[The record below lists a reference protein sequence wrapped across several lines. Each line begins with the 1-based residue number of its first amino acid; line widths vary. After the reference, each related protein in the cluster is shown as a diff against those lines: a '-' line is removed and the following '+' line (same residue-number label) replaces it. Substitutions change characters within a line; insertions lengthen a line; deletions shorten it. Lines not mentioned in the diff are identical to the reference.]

1 MIEESKRR
9 VAYINEMIES
19 GHAAELVAQGENY
32 HAEQLSHIAQQ
43 ICANEKTRVVLIA
56 GPSSSGKTSTSFRLC
71 LELLAQGKQPVAL
84 SLDNWYVD
92 GTRTPLKENG
102 EKDYESVYA
111 IDLKQLE
118 QDLKALID
126 GKEIALPTFNFA
138 EEKREYLGE
147 TLQLEEDAILVMEG
161 IHALNPLLTE
171 HIDSDCKYRIYA
183 APMSP
188 VSLDGESWI
197 PTAVHR
203 LLRRMSRDLRTRG
216 KSPQT
221 TIATWASVREGED
234 KWIEPFR
241 SEADAEFDTSM
252 TYELPAIRYT
262 VETALQT
269 VPAAAAEYKIAEQ
282 LLYYLSF
289 FEGLE
294 ASFIPRTSILRELH
308 MGLRRLLWCVWAL
321 LFTFPCGLN
330 GGLRLRQLLPICT
343 MW

>member
-1 MIEESKRR
+1 MIEEQKRR
-9 VAYINEMIES
+9 VAYINEMIET
-19 GHAAELVAQGENY
+19 GHAAELVAEGEAY
-32 HAEQLSHIAQQ
+32 HVKQLEAIAQD
-43 ICANEKTRVVLIA
+43 ICSRPDVRVVLLA
-56 GPSSSGKTSTSFRLC
+56 GPSSSGKTSTSHRLC
-71 LELLAQGKQPVAL
+71 LELLAHGKQPVAL

-92 GTRTPLKENG
+92 GSLTPLKEDG

-118 QDLKALID
+118 EDLKALIA

-147 TLQLEEDAILVMEG
+147 TLQLEEDAIMVIEG
-161 IHALNPLLTE
+161 IHALNPILTE
-171 HIDSDCKYRIYA
+171 HIDASRKYKIYA

-188 VSLDGESWI
+188 VSLDGEKWI
-197 PTAVHR
+197 PTYVHR

-216 KSPQT
+216 KSPQM
-221 TIATWASVREGED
+221 TIATWPSVREGEA

-241 SEADAEFDTSM
+241 SEANAEFDTSM

-269 VPAAAAEYKIAEQ
+269 VPAVAEEYKIAEQ

-294 ASFIPRTSILRELH
+294 ASFIPRTSILRE
-308 MGLRRLLWCVWAL
+308 
-321 LFTFPCGLN
+321 FI
-330 GGLRLRQLLPICT
+330 GGSQFNVG
-343 MW
+343 

>member
-1 MIEESKRR
+1 MINKIHRR
-9 VAYINEMIES
+9 VAYINEMIET
-19 GHAAELVAQGENY
+19 GHAAELVAEGEAY
-32 HAEQLSHIAQQ
+32 HVKQLEAIAQD
-43 ICANEKTRVVLIA
+43 ISSRPDVRVVLLA
-56 GPSSSGKTSTSFRLC
+56 GPSSSGKTSTSHRLC
-71 LELLAQGKQPVAL
+71 LELLAHGKQPVAL

-92 GTRTPLKENG
+92 GSLTPLKEDG

-118 QDLKALID
+118 EDLNALIA

-147 TLQLEEDAILVMEG
+147 TLQLEEDAIMVIEG
-161 IHALNPLLTE
+161 IHALNPILTE
-171 HIDSDCKYRIYA
+171 HIDASRKYKIYA

-188 VSLDGESWI
+188 VSLDGEKWI
-197 PTAVHR
+197 PTYVHR

-216 KSPQT
+216 KSPQM
-221 TIATWASVREGED
+221 TIATWPSVREGEA

-241 SEADAEFDTSM
+241 SEANAEFDTSM

-269 VPAAAAEYKIAEQ
+269 VPAVAEEYKIAEQ

-294 ASFIPRTSILRELH
+294 ASFIPRTSILRE
-308 MGLRRLLWCVWAL
+308 
-321 LFTFPCGLN
+321 FI
-330 GGLRLRQLLPICT
+330 GGSQFNVG
-343 MW
+343 

>member
-19 GHAAELVAQGENY
+19 GHAAELVKEGEDY
-32 HAEQLSHIAQQ
+32 HASQLARIAQD
-43 ICANEKTRVVLIA
+43 ICARDGVRVALIA
-56 GPSSSGKTSTSFRLC
+56 GPSSSGKTSTSHRLC
-71 LELLAQGKQPVAL
+71 LELLNQGKQPVAL

-92 GTRTPLKENG
+92 GSLTPLKEDG
-102 EKDYESVYA
+102 TKDYESVYA

-118 QDLKALID
+118 EDLKALIA

-138 EEKREYLGE
+138 EERREYQGD
-147 TLQLEEDAILVMEG
+147 TLQLGDDAIMVIEG
-161 IHALNPLLTE
+161 IHALNPILTE
-171 HIDSDCKYRIYA
+171 HIDAACKYKIYA

-188 VSLDGESWI
+188 VSLDGERWI
-197 PTAVHR
+197 PTYVHR

-216 KSPQT
+216 KSPLM
-221 TIATWASVREGED
+221 TIASWPSVVEGEV

-252 TYELPAIRYT
+252 NYELPAIRYT
-262 VETALQT
+262 VERALQT
-269 VPAAAAEYKIAEQ
+269 VPASAAEYEVAAQ

-294 ASFIPRTSILRELH
+294 ASFIPRTSILRE
-308 MGLRRLLWCVWAL
+308 
-321 LFTFPCGLN
+321 FI
-330 GGLRLRQLLPICT
+330 GGSQFNVG
-343 MW
+343 

>member
-1 MIEESKRR
+1 MIEEYKRR

-19 GHAAELVAQGENY
+19 GHAPELVAEGERY
-32 HAEQLSHIAQQ
+32 HAEQLTHIAQD
-43 ICANEKTRVVLIA
+43 ICSRPGIRVVLIA
-56 GPSSSGKTSTSFRLC
+56 GPSSSGKTTTSHRLC

-84 SLDNWYVD
+84 SLDNWYAD
-92 GTRTPLKENG
+92 GSLTPLKENG

-118 QDLKALID
+118 EDLKALIE

-138 EEKREYLGE
+138 EEKREYQGE
-147 TLQLEEDAILVMEG
+147 TLRLEKDTIMVIEG
-161 IHALNPLLTE
+161 IHALNPILTE
-171 HIDSDCKYRIYA
+171 HIAHDCKYKIYA

-188 VSLDGESWI
+188 VSLDGETWI
-197 PTAVHR
+197 PTYVHR

-216 KSPQT
+216 KSPQM
-221 TIATWASVREGED
+221 TIALWPSVREGED

-241 SEADAEFDTSM
+241 GEADAEFDTSM

-269 VPAAAAEYKIAEQ
+269 VPAVAEEYKIAAK

-294 ASFIPRTSILRELH
+294 ASFIPRTSILRE
-308 MGLRRLLWCVWAL
+308 
-321 LFTFPCGLN
+321 FI
-330 GGLRLRQLLPICT
+330 GGSQFNVG
-343 MW
+343 

>member
-1 MIEESKRR
+1 MIEEQKRR
-9 VAYINEMIES
+9 VAYINEMIET
-19 GHAAELVAQGENY
+19 GHAAELVAEGEAY
-32 HAEQLSHIAQQ
+32 HVKQLEAIAQD
-43 ICANEKTRVVLIA
+43 ISSRPDVRVVLLA
-56 GPSSSGKTSTSFRLC
+56 GPSSSGKTSTSHRLC
-71 LELLAQGKQPVAL
+71 LELLAHGKQPVAL

-92 GTRTPLKENG
+92 GSLTPLKEDG

-118 QDLKALID
+118 EDLNALIA

-147 TLQLEEDAILVMEG
+147 TLQLEEDAIMVIEG
-161 IHALNPLLTE
+161 IHALNPILTE
-171 HIDSDCKYRIYA
+171 HIDASRKYKIYA

-188 VSLDGESWI
+188 VSLDGEKWI
-197 PTAVHR
+197 PTYVHR

-216 KSPQT
+216 KSPQM
-221 TIATWASVREGED
+221 TIATWPSVREGEA

-241 SEADAEFDTSM
+241 SEANAEFDTSM

-269 VPAAAAEYKIAEQ
+269 VPAVAEEYKIAEQ

-294 ASFIPRTSILRELH
+294 ASFIPRTSILRE
-308 MGLRRLLWCVWAL
+308 
-321 LFTFPCGLN
+321 FI
-330 GGLRLRQLLPICT
+330 GGSQFNVG
-343 MW
+343 